1 MWYSTSYTS
10 PSVNSFVS
18 GVVGLL
24 NTVLHALQG
33 FPLFAFFF
41 MALLLYV
48 FYNLFLYMGWQARR
62 L

>member
-1 MWYSTSYTS
+1 MWYSTSYTA
-10 PSVNSFVS
+10 PSAGSFLS

-24 NTVLHALQG
+24 NTVLHALQD
-33 FPLFAFFF
+33 FPLFAFFL

-48 FYNLFLYMGWQARR
+48 FYNLFLYLSRQTRK